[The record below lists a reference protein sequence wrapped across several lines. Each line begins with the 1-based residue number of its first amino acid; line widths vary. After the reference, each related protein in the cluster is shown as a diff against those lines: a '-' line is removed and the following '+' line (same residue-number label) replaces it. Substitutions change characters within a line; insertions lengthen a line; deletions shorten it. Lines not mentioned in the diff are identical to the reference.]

1 VANAAVVARARP
13 KGARRSTAK
22 RWLLPVL
29 VTLFFLS
36 GVSGLIYQVLWLRL
50 LALVFGVTI
59 YAASTVLASF
69 MGGLALGSFLAGRFA
84 DRTHR
89 PLRWF
94 GFAEVL
100 VGLSALASPVVLA
113 GVERLYIAAHPL
125 LPQSLASLTLVRFL
139 CSFAVLLVP
148 TTLMGATLPLVIKSS
163 LLRTTGLGERVGLLY
178 GVNTTGAIVGT
189 SLAGFVLLG
198 SVGISTSFWLAAA
211 LNLLVGTTAVLVST
225 AIERTPPRKGQAVR
239 AGSSPVG
246 NPTPRRQGRPPPR
259 PACPGAPA
267 GSCCSC
273 SPCRGSPRWRW
284 R

>member
-211 LNLLVGTTAVLVST
+211 LNLLVGTSA
-225 AIERTPPRKGQAVR
+225 PRRGVGKGQAVR